1 MLAAMTEGPQE
12 RAARADRILADAGA
26 IIAGDHFVYIN
37 GDHGD
42 GWIAK
47 DAIFPNTEWV
57 SVLCGML
64 AEALASRRFDIVC
77 GPATGGLI
85 VSQWTAHHLGLP
97 AVFAEHGKEQGYDP
111 ATAAP
116 GPLRP
121 PFVLKRGYD
130 QMVAGR
136 RVLIVDDVVNTGE
149 SISETAATVR
159 AAGGEVVAAAAKA
172 GDFADTFRRMRVG
185 LQEKFPQQLVEANQ
199 THFRFVKGG
208 KVEQIAEFFF
218 VAAFGIRAGGPDDAH
233 SRFFEYADDIVG

>member
-1 MLAAMTEGPQE
+1 MRAAMTEGPQE

-121 PFVLKRGYD
+121 PFVL
-130 QMVAGR
+130 MF
-136 RVLIVDDVVNTGE
+136 DDVVNTGE

-159 AAGGEVVAAAAKA
+159 AAGGEVVAAAALCTRGNA
-172 GDFADTFRRMRVG
+172 AAADLG
-185 LQEKFPQQLVEANQ
+185 CE
-199 THFRFVKGG
+199 
-208 KVEQIAEFFF
+208 
-218 VAAFGIRAGGPDDAH
+218 D
-233 SRFFEYADDIVG
+233 